1 MGHIKQTFFF
11 GGGEVRNLGKH
22 YSISFGPF
30 EATQLIHITP
40 CVLLTSV
47 YSFLQPLYGSPYRH
61 ASVLPLMYGSLF
73 SVLFEKLGEQFFL
86 WGLDLEATQLYI
98 YMHTSRK

>member
-1 MGHIKQTFFF
+1 MTYITFSQRGSHIADLFFL

-47 YSFLQPLYGSPYRH
+47 YSFLQPFYASPYRH
-61 ASVLPLMYGSLF
+61 ALGLPLDF
-73 SVLFEKLGEQFFL
+73 HCKINNNKLQ
-86 WGLDLEATQLYI
+86 
-98 YMHTSRK
+98 SRGGKNTNV